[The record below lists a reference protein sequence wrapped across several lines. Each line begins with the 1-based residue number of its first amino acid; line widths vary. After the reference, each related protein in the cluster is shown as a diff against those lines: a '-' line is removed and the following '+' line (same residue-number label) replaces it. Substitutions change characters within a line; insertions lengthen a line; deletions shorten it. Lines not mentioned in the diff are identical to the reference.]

1 MSAPWHG
8 LVVSRTD
15 GSNCWRLT
23 PSGHTEKQD
32 WGKDGGKGGRWGL
45 NGDVCVCVGGGFIR
59 QKIGEKI
66 RRMAIKEKYKQQRIE
81 TRKRQ
86 QVERGRKRKI

>member
-1 MSAPWHG
+1 M
-8 LVVSRTD
+8 
-15 GSNCWRLT
+15 
-23 PSGHTEKQD
+23 
-32 WGKDGGKGGRWGL
+32 
-45 NGDVCVCVGGGFIR
+45 CVCVWGGGFIR

-86 QVERGRKRKI
+86 VERGRKRKI

>member
-1 MSAPWHG
+1 MG
-8 LVVSRTD
+8 I
-15 GSNCWRLT
+15 C
-23 PSGHTEKQD
+23 
-32 WGKDGGKGGRWGL
+32 
-45 NGDVCVCVGGGFIR
+45 VCVCGGGFIR
-59 QKIGEKI
+59 QKIGETI

>member
-1 MSAPWHG
+1 M
-8 LVVSRTD
+8 
-15 GSNCWRLT
+15 
-23 PSGHTEKQD
+23 
-32 WGKDGGKGGRWGL
+32 
-45 NGDVCVCVGGGFIR
+45 NGDVCVGGGFIR

-86 QVERGRKRKI
+86 QVERGRKRKIKCNQRRNENKNGADKAAKLESKSSE